1 MTDSIFQTMRTEIS
15 CNFVES
21 PGFGNHYFGAGYPPP
36 LYLRQRPRP
45 EDSVLHG
52 IFYISI
58 DVLMHCTTSIDAC
71 GMQAGDL
78 FLYLFQ
84 TFGAL
89 MWNLDA

>member
-58 DVLMHCTTSIDAC
+58 DVLMHCTTSIGWDA
-71 GMQAGDL
+71 GRRSVPISVPDI
-78 FLYLFQ
+78 
-84 TFGAL
+84 
-89 MWNLDA
+89 WNTDVEP